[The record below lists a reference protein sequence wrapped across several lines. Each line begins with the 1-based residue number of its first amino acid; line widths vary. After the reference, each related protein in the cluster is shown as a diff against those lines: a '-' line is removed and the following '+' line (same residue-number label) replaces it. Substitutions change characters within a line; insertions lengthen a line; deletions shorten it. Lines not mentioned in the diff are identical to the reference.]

1 MMIRII
7 KSALAVYAL
16 TACSQ
21 FQAAYSETFSTQLSG
36 FAANPYYP
44 YLAETTFNFGVH
56 FKSIDSVRF
65 EVTMPDGL
73 IRVDTGEPNHI
84 KFTSLQLSIFNPE
97 ASPLS
102 PATVFEASSTK
113 TVYGSATSVPPATPI
128 LIDAK
133 LSPLFGPRPWPGYL
147 LAGRGAV
154 VMHME
159 DFEMRAPGGAY
170 ETIRSAEGVSSVRI
184 VIDGVAVPEPSMA
197 TAGAVCLGV
206 TAMMMRRKH

>member
-7 KSALAVYAL
+7 KTALAVYAL
-16 TACSQ
+16 TTCNQ
-21 FQAAYSETFSTQLSG
+21 FQVAYSETFSTQLSG
-36 FAANPYYP
+36 FAANLYYP
-44 YLAETTFNFGVH
+44 YLAETTFNFGVQ

-65 EVTMPDGL
+65 EVTMPSGL
-73 IRVDTGEPNHI
+73 ISIDTGDPNHI

-102 PATVFEASSTK
+102 PATVVEASSTK
-113 TVYGSATSVPPATPI
+113 TVYGSAISIPPATPA

-133 LSPLFGPRPWPGYL
+133 MSPLFGLRPWPSYL

-159 DFEMRAPGGAY
+159 DFEMRAPGGAF
-170 ETIRSAEGVSSVRI
+170 ETIRPAEGVSSVRI

-197 TAGAVCLGV
+197 TAGSVCLGV
-206 TAMMMRRKH
+206 TVMRRKR